1 MKKLAVIIFALSLTS
16 CWYSFEKKV
25 SLDKTFQSYS
35 LDSLNYSNDSTN
47 HQDSVVI
54 KTEYTINGFHKTE
67 YQTYKTNHNGD
78 SVKSNR
84 RVVVVKGPNPI
95 QKIILNP
102 EILINSAFFDDDVTA
117 RKQVL
122 AQLTDEGSIQHVA
135 FFDEDAEVRKLAV
148 TMLKEESNIQHV
160 AFFDEDINV
169 RTLAV
174 TFLKE
179 QSNIQHVA
187 FFDEEVSV
195 RKVALG
201 KLTGRAD
208 VQHVATFDDDTE
220 MRKTAL
226 NMLIR
231 RSLKKG

>member
-25 SLDKTFQSYS
+25 TFDKTIQSNS
-35 LDSLNYSNDSTN
+35 SDSLNNPNNSTD

-67 YQTYKTNHNGD
+67 YQTYKTNHKGD
-78 SVKSNR
+78 TVKSTR
-84 RVVVVKGPNPI
+84 RVVRDKGFNQIP
-95 QKIILNP
+95 KIILNRAT
-102 EILINSAFFDDDVTA
+102 LTNTAFFDEDATV
-117 RKQVL
+117 RKQAL
-122 AQLTDEGSIQHVA
+122 TQLTDESSIQHVA

-160 AFFDEDINV
+160 AFFDDDENV
-169 RTLAV
+169 RKLAV
-174 TFLKE
+174 SFLKE
-179 QSNIQHVA
+179 QPNIQHVA
-187 FFDEEVSV
+187 FFDEEVAV

-208 VQHVATFDDDTE
+208 VQHVATFDDDDAL
-220 MRKTAL
+220 RNTAL
-226 NMLIR
+226 KMLNR
-231 RSLKKG
+231 RNLN

>member
-25 SLDKTFQSYS
+25 TVDKNYHSGS
-35 LDSLNYSNDSTN
+35 LDSLNDPNDSMDQ
-47 HQDSVVI
+47 QDSVVI
-54 KTEYTINGFHKTE
+54 KTEYVINGYHKTE
-67 YQTYKTNHNGD
+67 YQTFKENNTGD
-78 SVKSNR
+78 SVKSTS
-84 RVVVVKGPNPI
+84 RVIRVKGFNQIP
-95 QKIILNP
+95 KIVLNQVN
-102 EILINSAFFDDDVTA
+102 LTNTAFSDGDA
-117 RKQVL
+117 AIRKQAL
-122 AQLTDEGSIQHVA
+122 TQLSDESSIQHIA

-148 TMLKEESNIQHV
+148 TMLKEESNLQHV
-160 AFFDEDINV
+160 AFFDEDKNV
-169 RTLAV
+169 RMLAV

-208 VQHVATFDDDTE
+208 IQHVATFDDDDDL
-220 MRKTAL
+220 KNAAL
-226 NMLIR
+226 KMLSR
-231 RSLKKG
+231 RNLKKG